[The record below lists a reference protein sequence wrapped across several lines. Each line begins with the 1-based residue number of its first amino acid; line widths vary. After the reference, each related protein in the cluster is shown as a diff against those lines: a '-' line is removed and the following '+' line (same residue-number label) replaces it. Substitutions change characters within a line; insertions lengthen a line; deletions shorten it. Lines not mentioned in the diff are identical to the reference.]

1 MICYD
6 WYMAVKRKKLAIF
19 DIDGTIFR
27 SSLLIELVEAL
38 IKERIFK
45 PSVLKI
51 YKKAKEKWL
60 DRKGEYDDYIDAV
73 VNAFRRNLKGVAYND
88 FLKVAKKVVASNKDR
103 VYRFTRDL
111 VKDLKKKKYYLLAIS
126 NSPQTMAKEF
136 SNYLGFDKVYG
147 RLYGLDDNNKFNGEI
162 MFIDLIS
169 DKAKILKRAVE
180 KENLTLNG
188 SIGVGDTESDI
199 RFLKL
204 VDNPICFNPNKK
216 LFNYAKKKKW
226 SIVVERKNVI
236 YKF

>member
-1 MICYD
+1 
-6 WYMAVKRKKLAIF
+6 MALKRKKLAIF

-45 PSVLKI
+45 PSVFKI
-51 YKKAKEKWL
+51 YEKAKEKWL
-60 DRKGEYDDYIDAV
+60 DRKGEYDDYINAV
-73 VNAFRRNLKGVAYND
+73 VNAFRGNLKGVDYGD
-88 FLKVAKKVVASNKDR
+88 FFKVAQKVVASSKFR

-111 VKDLKKKKYYLLAIS
+111 VKNLKKKNYYLLAIS
-126 NSPQTMAKEF
+126 NSPQTVAKEF
-136 SNYLGFDKVYG
+136 SSYLGFNKVYG

-180 KENLTLNG
+180 KENLTLEG

-236 YKF
+236 YKI

>member
-1 MICYD
+1 
-6 WYMAVKRKKLAIF
+6 MAVKAKKLAIF

-38 IKERIFK
+38 IREKIFR
-45 PSVLKI
+45 PNVFKI
-51 YKKAKEKWL
+51 YEKAKEKWL
-60 DRKGEYDDYIDAV
+60 DRKGEYDDYIVAV
-73 VNAFRRNLKGVAYND
+73 VEAFKKNLNGVDYD
-88 FLKVAKKVVASNKDR
+88 VFSKVAKKVVFLNKDR

-111 VKDLKKKKYYLLAIS
+111 IKKLKQKKYYLLAVS
-126 NSPQTMAKEF
+126 NSPQTVVKEF
-136 SNYLGFDKVYG
+136 CRNLGFDKVYG
-147 RLYGLDDNNKFNGEI
+147 RLYGVDKNNEFSGEI
-162 MFIDLIS
+162 LFIDLIS

-180 KENLTLNG
+180 KENLTLKG

>member
-1 MICYD
+1 
-6 WYMAVKRKKLAIF
+6 
-19 DIDGTIFR
+19 
-27 SSLLIELVEAL
+27 
-38 IKERIFK
+38 
-45 PSVLKI
+45 
-51 YKKAKEKWL
+51 
-60 DRKGEYDDYIDAV
+60 
-73 VNAFRRNLKGVAYND
+73 
-88 FLKVAKKVVASNKDR
+88 
-103 VYRFTRDL
+103 
-111 VKDLKKKKYYLLAIS
+111 
-126 NSPQTMAKEF
+126 
-136 SNYLGFDKVYG
+136 
-147 RLYGLDDNNKFNGEI
+147 